1 MPVTNAEE
9 SVIFNNVKNLGEKAA
24 YEMGLSFQG
33 SRQIQEVA
41 LQNFVNASQVATQI
55 MQSQVQSAFT
65 VNTSLM
71 TVLTQFIAAHSKSVV
86 EPDPI
91 EAISTLKMMTGDS
104 MAEKMTNLIAALSSG
119 QQQVKTAQTTPP
131 PTGV

>member
-1 MPVTNAEE
+1 
-9 SVIFNNVKNLGEKAA
+9 
-24 YEMGLSFQG
+24 